1 MSATFKASTDRWETS
16 SDHVTV
22 RYSRNRHSILNFDV
36 EKEEIN
42 LLVKEM
48 TECN

>member
-1 MSATFKASTDRWETS
+1 MSATFKARTDRWETS

-22 RYSRNRHSILNFDV
+22 RYSSNRHSILNFAV
-36 EKEEIN
+36 EKEQIN
-42 LLVKEM
+42 LLRKKI